1 MIEKFY
7 AEKIIGVCSCGA
19 VNTVK
24 SVRYAIGGVT
34 SEHGYKLVD
43 VWRCSACRRFNHSF
57 YYPNFEKPL
66 KNLSQ
71 GLDKS
76 QKV

>member
-57 YYPNFEKPL
+57 YYSNFEKTL
-66 KNLSQ
+66 KNLLQ
-71 GLDKS
+71 GLDKR
-76 QKV
+76 